1 MYVWEL
7 LLFFAA
13 QKYDLKAS
21 AWWRLFRVNAFFANE
36 STSPVTRARFN
47 KTARISWVARERG
60 AEEGGVSVREKLQ
73 ALALLPSF
81 SPLSSP
87 YHIQHNI
94 KVYARAE
101 YVVRSRQMEGY
112 IKYNNRDIEIS
123 RKIHS
128 GCAHY
133 NLSTGPDKNRNYR
146 KETFSWDLKVLP
158 CPYDRPSQSPPRL
171 FGLIT

>member
-1 MYVWEL
+1 MPFSRTNLPAQSPERVSIKRHEL
-7 LLFFAA
+7 VG
-13 QKYDLKAS
+13 
-21 AWWRLFRVNAFFANE
+21 WRE
-36 STSPVTRARFN
+36 
-47 KTARISWVARERG
+47 EGG

-73 ALALLPSF
+73 ALALLPSS
-81 SPLSSP
+81 SPQPASP

-158 CPYDRPSQSPPRL
+158 CPYDRPSPPRL
-171 FGLIT
+171 AFSV